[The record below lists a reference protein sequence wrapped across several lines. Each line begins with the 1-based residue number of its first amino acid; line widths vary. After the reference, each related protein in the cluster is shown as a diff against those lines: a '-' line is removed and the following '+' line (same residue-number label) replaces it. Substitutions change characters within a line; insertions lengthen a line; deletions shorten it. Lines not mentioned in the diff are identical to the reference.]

1 MASGADEPTDT
12 TSFRSPRARFFSLFP
27 SIMLPMGLAVVD
39 QTIVASALPAI
50 AGSLGEVERIS
61 WVVISYLVANTIA
74 APVYGYLGDVFG
86 RRRLMFAA
94 LTLFIVA
101 SALCAMATS
110 IPLLSAARALQGLG
124 GGGLMTLS
132 QALVGQVVPVRERA
146 YYQGYL
152 ATVATVSSAVGP
164 VIGGFLTES
173 LGWRW
178 IFLINVPLGL
188 AAILLVLRLPARPGT
203 RHADWQFDTPGLLF
217 FVAFIAP
224 VIFALEQV
232 QRLDPHAL
240 ILAAA
245 LVGLALVALVL
256 LVRQERRAAA
266 PLFPLDLIRQP
277 SIWRA
282 DALAVSHGAALT
294 ALIAFLPIYFR
305 VVGGT
310 SAAETGYF
318 MLPVTVGMGAGS
330 LLTGR
335 IVTRTGRT
343 MIFPSIGLIGAT
355 LTLVF
360 FAFSAPWFRPI
371 QASFTICLAMFFM
384 GTVMGVVQV
393 TVQKGAGKALGSAAA
408 SVQLARSVGASFGTA
423 IVGTILFANLAATD
437 SEAARLFGNAVD
449 LGPTALLQLSDAR
462 RTIVAGEIAS
472 AFRAAFAMLAVFTTI
487 GTLLAWSNPSR
498 RL

>member
-1 MASGADEPTDT
+1 
-12 TSFRSPRARFFSLFP
+12 
-27 SIMLPMGLAVVD
+27 
-39 QTIVASALPAI
+39 
-50 AGSLGEVERIS
+50 
-61 WVVISYLVANTIA
+61 
-74 APVYGYLGDVFG
+74 
-86 RRRLMFAA
+86 
-94 LTLFIVA
+94 
-101 SALCAMATS
+101 
-110 IPLLSAARALQGLG
+110 
-124 GGGLMTLS
+124 
-132 QALVGQVVPVRERA
+132 
-146 YYQGYL
+146 
-152 ATVATVSSAVGP
+152 
-164 VIGGFLTES
+164 
-173 LGWRW
+173 
-178 IFLINVPLGL
+178 
-188 AAILLVLRLPARPGT
+188 
-203 RHADWQFDTPGLLF
+203 
-217 FVAFIAP
+217 
-224 VIFALEQV
+224 
-232 QRLDPHAL
+232 
-240 ILAAA
+240 
-245 LVGLALVALVL
+245 
-256 LVRQERRAAA
+256 VRQERRAAA